1 MRRWTGSCRCDS
13 AEFARCRVPRHP
25 DASNGRLR
33 SASRSGSVTDPPY
46 RLCDRIRADA
56 LEAFDAE
63 AVDYLL
69 KPFEQ
74 ERFTR
79 AIGRVRRAIH
89 TGVPSH
95 QAVANVLRAL
105 TGSQRYLRRIAVKH
119 GSRVAFIQ
127 SADVDWLEA
136 TGNYVTVHVGRESH
150 LIREPIANLQ
160 EKLDPS
166 RFVRVHRCAIVNL
179 DRVREVTP
187 WSRGEQAIILLYG
200 TRIPIGRA
208 FRAHLQRL
216 PANEPR

>member
-1 MRRWTGSCRCDS
+1 M
-13 AEFARCRVPRHP
+13 
-25 DASNGRLR
+25 
-33 SASRSGSVTDPPY
+33 
-46 RLCDRIRADA
+46 
-56 LEAFDAE
+56 
-63 AVDYLL
+63 
-69 KPFEQ
+69 
-74 ERFTR
+74 
-79 AIGRVRRAIH
+79 
-89 TGVPSH
+89 
-95 QAVANVLRAL
+95 ANVLRAL

-187 WSRGEQAIILLYG
+187 WSRGEQAIILLNG

-208 FRAHLQRL
+208 FRAHLQGL
-216 PANEPR
+216 LANEPR